1 MKSFALFFIVL
12 FIIACLPVTIHSQG
26 ETPTEIVATTS
37 STETVLLPDQSTV
50 VVPLP
55 TSVTSTSVIST
66 FTAPLKHDM
75 TNVAAAGF
83 VAAVIALF

>member
-55 TSVTSTSVIST
+55 TSVTSTSVI
-66 FTAPLKHDM
+66 TAPLKHDM